1 VTFRRKVHHHV
12 RLITGKHPIQPG
24 AIADVDL
31 LEGITIAV
39 GHYRQRLQVTGIGQL
54 IHYHHAV
61 AGGLDDMPHDR
72 RADKSGAAGD

>member
-1 VTFRRKVHHHV
+1 MTFRRQVHHHI
-12 RLITGKHPIQPG
+12 RLIAGKHPIQPD

-54 IHYHHAV
+54 IHHHYAV
-61 AGGLDDMPHDR
+61 AGGLDDMSHDR
-72 RADKSGAAGD
+72 RTNKSGATGD